1 MSASGYPSR
10 DAPGGG
16 TGRLLAGMV
25 GAVLLLGLWVGGSDT
40 SVGTGGSPAMTGDVA
55 AVGRPPAHPLPR
67 PHAPLP
73 SARPR
78 RVVVESAG
86 VHAPVV
92 SSAPGRAGAVSSR
105 TSGAE
110 ATAGW
115 FCAGLEPG
123 APGAAVLVGRPD
135 AARAAAVFRALS
147 GVRPGETVTVSR
159 SDGTV
164 AEFTVENVEVADD
177 KRFDVRRAYAA
188 RSGDR
193 AELRLIARGGRYDR
207 GTHAYSA
214 QVVVFAYLTGHAG
227 GAAGAGS

>member
-1 MSASGYPSR
+1 
-10 DAPGGG
+10 
-16 TGRLLAGMV
+16 MV

-92 SSAPGRAGAVSSR
+92 SSAPGGRGRCPRGRPVPRPPPAGSARAWSR
-105 TSGAE
+105 GRRARR
-110 ATAGW
+110 
-115 FCAGLEPG
+115 L
-123 APGAAVLVGRPD
+123 LVGRPD

-214 QVVVFAYLTGHAG
+214 QVVVFGLSDGPCRRCG
-227 GAAGAGS
+227 GRGFLA